1 MLQAWQ
7 YKALTTRDVT
17 INLDKKY
24 NPRLDKKYNPRFNL
38 EQKDKIKDR
47 VVSPQ
52 ATSKSAHNEILTWST
67 SK

>member
-24 NPRLDKKYNPRFNL
+24 NPQFNL